1 MSTKDFREHTH
12 CLISQSGRLKPLRGY
27 EKNFL
32 VKSPVGFVFCSRIP
46 TDEELLEHYNTIYP
60 RNDYLS
66 PITVKR
72 YNELLDD
79 FEPYRKTG
87 RLLDVGC
94 GIGYFLIEAKKRG
107 WDVYGTEYTDNAI
120 QICNAAGIK
129 TKQGKL
135 DSSWYEKDSF
145 DIITSFEV
153 IEHINNPLEEIKNI
167 HQVLRKGGLFYFTTP
182 NFNSVERF
190 ILKGEYNVID
200 YPEHLAYYT
209 KKTINYLLT
218 RNGFKKRRLQTTG
231 ISFTRIKTSLNKK
244 NVDFMTSD
252 SADEK
257 LRAGF
262 EKNPGMQLVKKM
274 LNGVLTVLGV
284 GASLKGWYIK
294 K

>member
-1 MSTKDFREHTH
+1 MSTKNFQQHTH
-12 CLISQSGRLKPLRGY
+12 CLISKSDNLKTLKGY

-46 TDEELLEHYNTIYP
+46 TPDELMEHYNTIYP

-66 PITVKR
+66 PLTVKR

-79 FEPYRKTG
+79 FERYRKTG
-87 RLLDVGC
+87 KLLDIGC
-94 GIGYFLIEAKKRG
+94 GIGYFLVEAKKRG
-107 WDVYGTEYTDNAI
+107 WEVYGTEYTDNAI
-120 QICNAAGIK
+120 EICRNAGINM
-129 TKQGKL
+129 KQGKL
-135 DSSWYEKDSF
+135 DSSLYENESF
-145 DIITSFEV
+145 DIVTSFEV

-182 NFNSVERF
+182 NFNSVERL

-200 YPEHLAYYT
+200 YPDHLSYYT

-218 RNGFKKRRLQTTG
+218 RNGFKKKRLQTTG

-262 EKNPGMQLVKKM
+262 EKNSAMQLVKKV
-274 LNGVLTVLGV
+274 LNGVLTFFGV
-284 GASLKGWYIK
+284 GASLKGWYVK